1 MRIRDGINNFN
12 IIANV
17 LLVIANLLLLIVNVY
32 YVCHWYPILPTEME
46 IDSMGIIVGILS
58 LLVTVLIGW
67 NIYSIID
74 VRQIRAELNE
84 RIENDKIQ
92 LRKEMINIA
101 EDYSFAANSVLKQ
114 LHAQSLFFSM
124 KNYSEAINEVVEG
137 IEYVNKST
145 MKDTLD
151 GLLSLLERIKNE
163 IENPNRQS
171 HLKLSLTDDDFKR
184 LRSTLYKTENEKA
197 IEYVSFF
204 EKFKI

>member
-1 MRIRDGINNFN
+1 M
-12 IIANV
+12 
-17 LLVIANLLLLIVNVY
+17 
-32 YVCHWYPILPTEME
+32 CHWYPILPTELG

-84 RIENDKIQ
+84 RLENDKIQ

-137 IEYVNKST
+137 IE
-145 MKDTLD
+145 
-151 GLLSLLERIKNE
+151 
-163 IENPNRQS
+163 NPNRQS
-171 HLKLSLTDDDFKR
+171 NLELSLTDDDFKR